1 MIIQALGILAVRVA
15 VLVSLLVKLDAII
28 VKLVSRLGTI
38 VAQPKVS
45 FFGVEMKQSLRC
57 ACTVIRPCLALTDK
71 TRNDTKHEEILSLK
85 AFLS

>member
-15 VLVSLLVKLDAII
+15 VLVSLLVKLVAK

-38 VAQPKVS
+38 IAQPKVS

>member
-15 VLVSLLVKLDAII
+15 VLVSLLVKLVAK

-38 VAQPKVS
+38 IAQPKVS
-45 FFGVEMKQSLRC
+45 FLWVEMKQSLRC